1 VRASAAVLAG
11 LALLASST
19 DSSAQILMGR
29 EAPRSGSWEAGGG
42 ITWSTSV
49 DGPEAT
55 AELTDNG
62 QTSGGFDLFTSEG
75 RLENG
80 AGLKATLAY
89 YLSSAVAIEG
99 GLRYSKPRLSY
110 RLSGDFEDAPD
121 LTAEETLSRYVIT
134 GSVVWHL
141 RSGQGKRLIPFVV
154 AGAGYIRDLH
164 EENELV
170 ETGTEYHGGGGVKYW
185 LGSGR
190 RRWGLRGEAAMSIRD
205 GGFDFRDGTRTAPVL
220 AGTLIYLF

>member
-1 VRASAAVLAG
+1 MRVSASVLAS
-11 LALLASST
+11 LALLAAST
-19 DSSAQILMGR
+19 DASAQTLIGR
-29 EAPRSGSWEAGGG
+29 EVPRSGSWEAGGG
-42 ITWSTSV
+42 IIWSTSV

-62 QTSGGFDLFTSEG
+62 QTSGGLDLFTSEG

-99 GLRYSKPRLSY
+99 GLRFSKPRLSY
-110 RLSGDFEDAPD
+110 RLSDDFEDAPD

-141 RSGQGKRLIPFVV
+141 RSGRGKRLIPFVV
-154 AGAGYIRDLH
+154 GGAGYIRDLH

-190 RRWGLRGEAAMSIRD
+190 RRWGLRGEAVMSIRD

-220 AGTLIYLF
+220 SGTLIYLF